1 MYLKKGDEVIVIAGA
16 DKGKTGTVTKI
27 LPKNKVIVSG
37 IGMCQKHQKPRGGMD
52 GMDGGMVEIERPI
65 DASNVSLFDEK
76 TKKASRVKFEIK
88 DGEKTRKLVK
98 TNKEI

>member
-1 MYLKKGDEVIVIAGA
+1 
-16 DKGKTGTVTKI
+16 
-27 LPKNKVIVSG
+27 
-37 IGMCQKHQKPRGGMD
+37 MD
-52 GMDGGMVEIERPI
+52 GAVVEIERPI

>member
-37 IGMCQKHQKPRGGMD
+37 IGMCQKHQKPRS

-76 TKKASRVKFEIK
+76 TKKASRVKFESK

>member
-52 GMDGGMVEIERPI
+52 GGMVTIERPI